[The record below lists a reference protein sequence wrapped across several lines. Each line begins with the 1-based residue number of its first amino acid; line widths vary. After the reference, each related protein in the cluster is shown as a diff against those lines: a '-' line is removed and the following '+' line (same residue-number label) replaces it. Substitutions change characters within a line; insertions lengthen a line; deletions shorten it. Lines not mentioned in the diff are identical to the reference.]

1 MGIDAATLGA
11 LTLAK
16 HDGVDFTRV
25 VTLGRQG
32 VHMRQDEIGHFL
44 KRIGRADLAARLG
57 DKPLAPFCEDLLA
70 RLFGA
75 GDVQSIDFSAYEQ
88 ATIIHDMN
96 KPLAPA
102 QTFSLVADIGSL
114 EHIFN
119 VPVALDN
126 IAALCA
132 EGGHILHVLPGS
144 NYSGH
149 GFYQFSP
156 ELFFN
161 AYSAA
166 RGFSNLRV
174 FMVTMGKPTL
184 WWAVKA
190 PQDLKGRVNL
200 SSWDQCYVIALV
212 KKGAPPPSLAENPLQ
227 QSDYAQGSWSG
238 EGDGIAKPKP
248 ARSEGLLAMR
258 ELIAPLRQR
267 RKIAKIALERPR
279 GDISA
284 HKLADLVA

>member
-1 MGIDAATLGA
+1 
-11 LTLAK
+11 
-16 HDGVDFTRV
+16 
-25 VTLGRQG
+25 
-32 VHMRQDEIGHFL
+32 
-44 KRIGRADLAARLG
+44 
-57 DKPLAPFCEDLLA
+57 
-70 RLFGA
+70 
-75 GDVQSIDFSAYEQ
+75 
-88 ATIIHDMN
+88 
-96 KPLAPA
+96 
-102 QTFSLVADIGSL
+102 
-114 EHIFN
+114 

-132 EGGHILHVLPGS
+132 RGGHILHVLPAS

-166 RGFSNLRV
+166 RGFSHLRV
-174 FMVTMGKPTL
+174 FIVTMGRPTL

-200 SSWDQCYVIALV
+200 SSWDQCYVIVLV
-212 KKGAPPPSLAENPLQ
+212 QKGAPPPLLADNPLQ

-238 EGDGIAKPKP
+238 EGDGAAAPKP
-248 ARSEGLLAMR
+248 ARNETLLRLRDLFA
-258 ELIAPLRQR
+258 ALRQR
-267 RKIAKIALERPR
+267 RKMAKIALERPR
-279 GDISA
+279 ADISA